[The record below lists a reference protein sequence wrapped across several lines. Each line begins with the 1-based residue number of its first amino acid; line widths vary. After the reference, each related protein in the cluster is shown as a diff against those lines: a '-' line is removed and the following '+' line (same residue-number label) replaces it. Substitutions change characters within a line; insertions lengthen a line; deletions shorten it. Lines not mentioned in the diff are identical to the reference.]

1 MDIITI
7 VFIALGLAMDCLAV
21 SIASALTIKSV
32 RITEALKMAAFFGLF
47 QAFMLSIGWLAG
59 FELTAFISGVDHWI
73 AFGLLSLIG
82 LKMIYKSVKT
92 ESGEKG
98 DAPLKLYALLILSVA
113 TSIDS
118 LAAGLSLA
126 FLEASIVTPM
136 IVIGMVT
143 FLLSFLGAF
152 AGGRF
157 GHLFGSKVE
166 IIGGIILIGI
176 GIKVLAEHLV

>member
-32 RITEALKMAAFFGLF
+32 RITDALKMAVFFGLF
-47 QAFMLSIGWLAG
+47 QAVMLSIGWLAG
-59 FELTAFISGVDHWI
+59 LELTVFISGVDHWI

-82 LKMIYKSVKT
+82 FKMIYESVKT
-92 ESGEKG
+92 ESRGKG
-98 DAPLKLYALLILSVA
+98 NDPLKLYALLILSVA

-136 IVIGMVT
+136 IVIGTVT
-143 FLLSFLGAF
+143 FFLSFLGAF
-152 AGGRF
+152 AGRRF
-157 GHLFGSKVE
+157 GHLLGNKVE
-166 IIGGIILIGI
+166 IIGGMILIGI
-176 GIKVLAEHLV
+176 GMKILVEHLV